1 MVRDKSNPR
10 NPGPCVREASEK
22 NSTDCHN
29 GRHYFVYLW
38 GTSLFCFV
46 GKEATKVLE
55 RGKDWAQRG
64 GNLQRAMDIL
74 IWRIAAKIE
83 ELKGRAGCS
92 LGGLVVVGGLKQK
105 KWGSSC
111 RSVEDG
117 GSRVGMTAEATG
129 S

>member
-1 MVRDKSNPR
+1 M
-10 NPGPCVREASEK
+10 
-22 NSTDCHN
+22 
-29 GRHYFVYLW
+29 
-38 GTSLFCFV
+38 
-46 GKEATKVLE
+46 LE

-64 GNLQRAMDIL
+64 GNLQRAIDIL

-83 ELKGRAGCS
+83 ELKERAGCS

-111 RSVEDG
+111 RVVEDG
-117 GSRVGMTAEATG
+117 RSRVGMTAEATG